1 MWTYLLLFLVS
12 ALIQIALA
20 PRPRVQNPEPAS
32 DFDVPLAEEG
42 RPIPVVFGE
51 VLIRSPNVV
60 WYGDIE
66 SRPIYSSGGG
76 KK

>member
-1 MWTYLLLFLVS
+1 MWVQLVLFVVS
-12 ALIQIALA
+12 ALIQIALTPK
-20 PRPRVQNPEPAS
+20 PRAENAQAAS
-32 DFDVPLAEEG
+32 DFSAPVAEEG

-51 VLIRSPNVV
+51 VLIEAPNVV

-66 SRPIYSSGGG
+66 AQPIYSGGGG

>member
-1 MWTYLLLFLVS
+1 MWVQLVLFVVS
-12 ALIQIALA
+12 ALIQIALTPKTRA
-20 PRPRVQNPEPAS
+20 ENAQAAS
-32 DFDVPLAEEG
+32 DFSAPVAEEG

-51 VLIRSPNVV
+51 VLIEAPNVV

-66 SRPIYSSGGG
+66 AQPIYSGGGG

>member
-1 MWTYLLLFLVS
+1 MWVQLVLFVVS
-12 ALIQIALA
+12 ALIQIALT
-20 PRPRVQNPEPAS
+20 PKQRVENAQAAS
-32 DFDVPLAEEG
+32 DFSAPVAEEG

-51 VLIRSPNVV
+51 VLIEAPNVV

-66 SRPIYSSGGG
+66 AQPIYSGGGG